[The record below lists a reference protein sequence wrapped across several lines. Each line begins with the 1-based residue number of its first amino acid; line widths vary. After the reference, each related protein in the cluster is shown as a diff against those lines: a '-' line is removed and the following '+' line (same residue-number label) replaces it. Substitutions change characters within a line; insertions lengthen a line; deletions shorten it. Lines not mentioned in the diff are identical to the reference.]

1 MTPSTNKDQST
12 KRSYSGWSKWCTR
25 GNSIEHEVRRSCWD
39 GGKAQDSADNTEGVM
54 LEGREKTQGREKG
67 PEEDGVAVRDAK
79 ENASEQESVKDIL
92 ATEKRH
98 WELRRLLNN
107 RKGSLSSTYTRHVL
121 QDVDV
126 DQHALYDGTSE
137 SKV

>member
-1 MTPSTNKDQST
+1 
-12 KRSYSGWSKWCTR
+12 
-25 GNSIEHEVRRSCWD
+25 
-39 GGKAQDSADNTEGVM
+39 M
-54 LEGREKTQGREKG
+54 LEGREKTQGRGKG
-67 PEEDGVAVRDAK
+67 PEEDGVDVRDAK

-107 RKGSLSSTYTRHVL
+107 GKGSLSSTSARHVL